1 MLFKNINDIAT
12 KNEVKFFIEKIKLMY
27 RIIEEYCLFNNIEY
41 SEYIVNYQG
50 ALIELRDIGILSDEG
65 ELAKLKKIIK
75 NDYEPLMK
83 ALSFYNENKIES
95 KYILNNFY
103 NSYRQELQRE
113 SENNNYPTIVDLFA
127 GAGGLSLGFV
137 QSNYKIELANEIQEI
152 CAETYRFNH
161 PEVNSEKI
169 VNDDIIKIVDNI
181 DSYIKNR
188 DIDVV
193 IGGPPCQSFSS
204 ANRQR
209 VIDDPR
215 NILYK
220 YFIKAVEKI
229 KPKFI
234 VMENVKGMLSVA
246 EQVVEDFANVKVEID
261 GEILN
266 YDVKYSLF
274 NSKDFSVAQSRER
287 LIYIGVRSD
296 IQRKYNIV
304 AQNIIDE
311 INEVNRHNIKYV
323 LGDALRDIK
332 ALESPII
339 KNMTEVDCERTGK
352 KVDKNTYTQR
362 NNEYLELINNG
373 EWKCIITNHKA
384 RFANEINLEIF
395 KTLEQGEDSTSEK
408 IKHIMPYSHRNHLF
422 KDKYYKLREDKPCRT
437 ITAHLQMDCLS
448 HIHPTQARTI
458 TPREAARIQSF
469 PDSYIFLGPYLKT
482 YMQIGNAV
490 PPVMARTIAN
500 IIRKYI

>member
-1 MLFKNINDIAT
+1 MLFKNV
-12 KNEVKFFIEKIKLMY
+12 KNIESQKEKKLFIEKIKLMY
-27 RIIEEYCLFNNIEY
+27 RIIEEYCSFNNINY
-41 SEYIVNYQG
+41 SLYIQDEEK
-50 ALIELRDIGILSDEG
+50 AFEELMDIGIVEDKSDLG
-65 ELAKLKKIIK
+65 ILKKLIK
-75 NDYEPLMK
+75 NEYDSIIK
-83 ALSFYNENKIES
+83 ALSFYYDNKANNQ
-95 KYILNNFY
+95 YILKKFY
-103 NSYRQELQRE
+103 NSYRRKVQFEN
-113 SENNNYPTIVDLFA
+113 ENNQKPKIVDLFA

-161 PEVNSEKI
+161 PEIKSQKI
-169 VNDDIIKIVDNI
+169 INDDIIKIVDNI
-181 DSYIKNR
+181 ENYLEVS

-246 EQVVEDFANVKVEID
+246 NQVVEDFHNINVE
-261 GEILN
+261 LN
-266 YDVKYSLF
+266 GDIVTYNIQYHLF
-274 NSKDFSVAQSRER
+274 NSNDFSVAQSRER

-296 IQRKYNIV
+296 IEARLNIT
-304 AQNIIDE
+304 ARDIIDE
-311 INEVNRHNIKYV
+311 INTVNKYNDKYV
-323 LGDALRDIK
+323 LADALRDIK
-332 ALESPII
+332 ALESPTV
-339 KNMTEVDCERTGK
+339 KNMTEVDCELTGK
-352 KVDKNTYTQR
+352 KVDKNTYIER
-362 NNEYLELINNG
+362 NNKYLELINNG
-373 EWKCIITNHKA
+373 EWQCIITNHKA

-408 IKHIMPYSHRNHLF
+408 IKHIMPYEHRNHLF
-422 KDKYYKLREDKPCRT
+422 KDKYYKLIANKPCKT

-469 PDSYIFLGPYLKT
+469 PDDYIFLGPYLKT

-490 PPVMARTIAN
+490 PPLMARTIAKV
-500 IIRKYI
+500 IYKYI